1 MTVDYDVAVIGAG
14 IVGLAHALS
23 AARRGLKVVVIDRDA
38 RANGASV
45 RNFGFVTV
53 TGQAPGDCWTLARR
67 SRAIWAE
74 VADAA
79 GIAVLQ
85 RGLLVAVRRPES
97 QAVVDAFLA
106 GPMGQGCERLN
117 PSAAAERVPALKADT
132 ISAALYS
139 PHELRVESRTALPRL
154 AAWLADVHGVT
165 FLWSHAVLGVDPPN
179 IETSSGTIRAA
190 TAICCPGDDSHAL
203 FADRLARY
211 GLSRTKLQMMRL
223 TPEQPLHMDC
233 ALMSDLGLVR
243 YRGYAGLPGTT
254 ALAERL
260 AAEQP
265 AHIANGVHLIVV
277 QSADGSLVVGD
288 SHHDDVTP
296 DPFLSNDVNALI
308 LEELE
313 SVLDIGRYRVTETW
327 GGTYSKA
334 EDRWRLTDTPSPNV
348 RIVMVTAG
356 CGASTAFGIGEE
368 TLSEMIGGQE
378 AVA

>member
-1 MTVDYDVAVIGAG
+1 MTPGYDVAVIGAG
-14 IVGLAHALS
+14 IVGLAHAWA

-53 TGQAPGDCWTLARR
+53 TGQAAGDCWALARR

-74 VADAA
+74 VAEAA
-79 GIAVLQ
+79 GIEVLQ
-85 RGLLVAVRRPES
+85 RGLLMAVRRPES
-97 QAVVDAFLA
+97 EAVVDAFLA
-106 GPMGQGCERLN
+106 GPMGQGCERLT
-117 PSAAAERVPALKADT
+117 PSAAAERIPALKADT
-132 ISAALYS
+132 IRAALYS

-165 FLWSHAVLGVDPPN
+165 FLWSNAVLDVDPPN
-179 IETSSGTIRAA
+179 IETSRGPIRAA
-190 TAICCPGDDSHAL
+190 LAICCPGDDSNAL
-203 FADRLARY
+203 FADRLAPY

-223 TPEQPLHMDC
+223 APEAPRRMDC

-243 YRGYAGLPGTT
+243 YRGYTGLPGAT
-254 ALAERL
+254 ALAARL
-260 AAEQP
+260 GAEQP

-277 QSADGSLVVGD
+277 RSADGTLVVGD
-288 SHHDDVTP
+288 SHHDHATP
-296 DPFLSNDVNALI
+296 DPFLSDAVNALI

-334 EDRWRLTDTPSPNV
+334 AGRWRLTDRPSPHV
-348 RIVMVTAG
+348 RIVVVTSG

-368 TLSEMIGGQE
+368 TLSEMMGEE
-378 AVA
+378 AAA